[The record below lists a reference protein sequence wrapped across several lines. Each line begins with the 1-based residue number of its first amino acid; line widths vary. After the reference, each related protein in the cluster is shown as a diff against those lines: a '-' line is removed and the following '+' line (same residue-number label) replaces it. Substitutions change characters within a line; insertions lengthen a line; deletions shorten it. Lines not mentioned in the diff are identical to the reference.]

1 MYYREHCGVARK
13 SCFVTQYRHFFQGPT
28 EIVTINVSHLTYV
41 MPLTHI
47 LRFIERKAITG
58 RLCLSHV
65 RTVQSSYYLVCNRR
79 FSFSFQMG
87 KIVWLLPIV
96 WLISV
101 ILTRGSSRFP
111 KWLITFPT
119 RLHHKGNSCFG
130 ASKRTLV
137 TGGSAPPLWQC
148 RPEHSGMD

>member
-13 SCFVTQYRHFFQGPT
+13 SCFVTQYRYFFQGPT

-96 WLISV
+96 
-101 ILTRGSSRFP
+101 
-111 KWLITFPT
+111 
-119 RLHHKGNSCFG
+119 
-130 ASKRTLV
+130 
-137 TGGSAPPLWQC
+137 
-148 RPEHSGMD
+148 